1 MALTA
6 ASIRAL
12 QSMVL
17 VVLVP
22 EVVRELELE
31 DEDDD
36 DVLLVLEVVL
46 LTVMIA
52 GPP

>member
-1 MALTA
+1 
-6 ASIRAL
+6 
-12 QSMVL
+12 MVL

-46 LTVMIA
+46 LTVMIT
-52 GPP
+52 GPQ